1 MITAIGIM
9 IGLYILARY
18 AEMFDNDAGI
28 GYKIVLVSFFLITI
42 LCLMCILMKDYQS
55 SMPFPI

>member
-18 AEMFDNDAGI
+18 AEMSRTAKI
-28 GYKIVLVSFFLITI
+28 GTRIVLVIFSLITMLCISII
-42 LCLMCILMKDYQS
+42 LAKDYQS
-55 SMPFPI
+55 SPPW